1 MERSLSG
8 ASRRLKRKRR
18 QSFETTVF
26 NPFKEDEVMNLV
38 TWDPYRELST
48 LQDRVNRIFGGG
60 LTRRE
65 RDEEMSLGAWMPP
78 VDIVEEKDRILMTA
92 ELPGF
97 QEKDIQIQMEGG
109 VLTLRGERRTETERE
124 GKTYHRMERS
134 YGQFVRSF
142 TLPNNVDR
150 ENIKASFHNGLLEV
164 ELPKREEARPRQ
176 IKINGD
182 SGSKTV
188 DVKAH

>member
-1 MERSLSG
+1 
-8 ASRRLKRKRR
+8 
-18 QSFETTVF
+18 
-26 NPFKEDEVMNLV
+26 MNLV

-60 LTRRE
+60 LARRD
-65 RDEEMSLGAWMPP
+65 RDEEMSMGAWIPP
-78 VDIVEEKDRILMTA
+78 VDIVEEKDRMLLTA

-109 VLTLRGERRTETERE
+109 VLTIRGERKTEEEKEGRTF
-124 GKTYHRMERS
+124 HRVERS

-150 ENIKASFHNGLLEV
+150 ENIKADFRNGLLEI
-164 ELPKREEARPRQ
+164 ELPKREEAKPRQ
-176 IKINGD
+176 IKISVGSGNGQ
-182 SGSKTV
+182 KKEAI
-188 DVKAH
+188 DVKGR